1 MRISDWSSDVCSSDL
16 FANDGA
22 ALILTPIVI
31 AMLLALKFSPAA
43 TLAFVMA
50 AGFIADTASL
60 PLVVSNLVNIVS
72 ADYFDIDFAAYASV
86 MVPVNL
92 VSVAA
97 SLGMLMWF
105 FRRDIPGRYEV
116 AELKH
121 PRSAIVDSTT
131 FNAGWAVLALL
142 LAGFFG
148 LGRIGVP
155 ISAVAG
161 AGALVLLG
169 VAARGHRISTRQRS
183 AERRVGKEGVH
194 TCKSRGCPV
203 H

>member
-1 MRISDWSSDVCSSDL
+1 
-16 FANDGA
+16 
-22 ALILTPIVI
+22 
-31 AMLLALKFSPAA
+31 
-43 TLAFVMA
+43 
-50 AGFIADTASL
+50 
-60 PLVVSNLVNIVS
+60 
-72 ADYFDIDFAAYASV
+72 

-155 ISAVAG
+155 IRAVAG

-169 VAARGHRISTRQRS
+169 VAARGPRITTSTVNRLAPWPQP
-183 AERRVGKEGVH
+183 E
-194 TCKSRGCPV
+194 
-203 H
+203 

>member
-1 MRISDWSSDVCSSDL
+1 MIRRPPEFTRTDTPFPYTTL
-16 FANDGA
+16 FRS
-22 ALILTPIVI
+22 
-31 AMLLALKFSPAA
+31 FC
-43 TLAFVMA
+43 
-50 AGFIADTASL
+50 
-60 PLVVSNLVNIVS
+60 
-72 ADYFDIDFAAYASV
+72 
-86 MVPVNL
+86 
-92 VSVAA
+92 
-97 SLGMLMWF
+97 
-105 FRRDIPGRYEV
+105 RRDIPGRYEV

-169 VAARGHRISTRQRS
+169 VAARGHRISTRKVIREAPWQVVVFSLGMYLVVYGLRN
-183 AERRVGKEGVH
+183 EGLTDPLATLLEIGRAHV
-194 TCKSRGCPV
+194 
-203 H
+203 

>member
-1 MRISDWSSDVCSSDL
+1 MMRRPPRSTRTDNSVPTRRSSDL
-16 FANDGA
+16 
-22 ALILTPIVI
+22 
-31 AMLLALKFSPAA
+31 
-43 TLAFVMA
+43 
-50 AGFIADTASL
+50 
-60 PLVVSNLVNIVS
+60 
-72 ADYFDIDFAAYASV
+72 
-86 MVPVNL
+86 
-92 VSVAA
+92 
-97 SLGMLMWF
+97 
-105 FRRDIPGRYEV
+105 YEV

-169 VAARGHRISTRQRS
+169 VAARGHRISTRKVIREAPWQVVVFSLGMYLVVYGLRNEGLTDHRS
-183 AERRVGKEGVH
+183 TLLDLFGAIGKVE
-194 TCKSRGCPV
+194 
-203 H
+203 